1 MHEMERAWNKFIRR
15 LLEAERAWDEFRD
28 KHART
33 RNRELLSV
41 PGQRIYGLAT
51 ARALYMVALPR
62 ILDFARRGGGLE
74 SLLIPGNEAED
85 EEVEQ
90 DEELIEDEVA

>member
-1 MHEMERAWNKFIRR
+1 MHEMERAWNKFIRL
-15 LLEAERAWDEFRD
+15 LLEAERVWDEFRD

-41 PGQRIYGLAT
+41 SGQRIHGLAT

-62 ILDFARRGGGLE
+62 ILDHARRNGGLE
-74 SLLIPGNEAED
+74 NLLIPGDED
-85 EEVEQ
+85 EEV
-90 DEELIEDEVA
+90 DEELSEDEVT